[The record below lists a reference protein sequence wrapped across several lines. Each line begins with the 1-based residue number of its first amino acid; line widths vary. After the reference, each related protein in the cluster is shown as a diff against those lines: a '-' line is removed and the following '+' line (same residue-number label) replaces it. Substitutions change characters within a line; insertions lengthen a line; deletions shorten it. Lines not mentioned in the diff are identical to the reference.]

1 MNAAHDYYEND
12 YARFWIEGHILYFE
26 YKPDTVITLAV
37 AQKVVSDRI
46 QFQNETIY
54 SVLCDIRGIVDS
66 DKAGRD
72 YLAQSGSILTKAV
85 AILGHPNVSETMSS
99 FYLKINKPSVPS
111 AFFINKQSALAFLE
125 AYM

>member
-12 YARFWIEGHILYFE
+12 YARFWIDGHVLYFE

-37 AQKVVSDRI
+37 ARKVVSDRI

-54 SVLCDIRGIVDS
+54 SILCDIRGIVDS

-72 YLAQSGSILTKAV
+72 YLAHSGSVLTKAV
-85 AILGHPNVSETMSS
+85 AILGYPNVSETMSS
-99 FYLKINKPSVPS
+99 FYLKINKPSVPT
-111 AFFINKQSALAFLE
+111 AFFTSKQSALIFLE
-125 AYM
+125 AYI